1 MKGCVGNCTK
11 ETQFEFKILS
21 IHATYYFKLPFEVGG
36 LKIFGILGTN
46 QIVRYEKAQFGKV
59 CKNKLTCLH
68 TKSCL
73 LYLNFHMVKWWHD

>member
-36 LKIFGILGTN
+36 MKIFGILGTN

-59 CKNKLTCLH
+59 CRPKVAFCTSTFTWSSGGMIN
-68 TKSCL
+68 
-73 LYLNFHMVKWWHD
+73 

>member
-21 IHATYYFKLPFEVGG
+21 IHATCYFKLPFEVGG
-36 LKIFGILGTN
+36 MKIFGILGTN

-59 CKNKLTCLH
+59 CKNKLTCFTHQKLPSVPQLSH
-68 TKSCL
+68 GQ
-73 LYLNFHMVKWWHD
+73 VVA